1 MTRKPRL
8 LIVGRTRYR
17 LPLDEPLAR
26 KFAALE
32 ATLDVRVLGT
42 AQPGSRLTTTTF
54 RLVPRRRPSFLDGAL
69 FYVSLPRL
77 VAAELER
84 FRPDVVLAQSVYE
97 AGAALLGKALARSRA
112 RVVVDVHGD
121 WETATRLY
129 GSPLRRLLSPVTTRV
144 SRGALRRADAV
155 RTISD
160 FTSGLVRREGI
171 EPASV
176 FPAYVDL
183 STFVEREPRPLPDV
197 PRALFVGVLERYKNV
212 DGLVAAWPD
221 VVRRVPNARLL
232 IVGSGR
238 ERPLVAALVRE
249 HADTVTWEARVSQP
263 QIAEALDQSTC
274 LVLPSRSEGLPRIVI
289 EAFCRGRAVVGARAG
304 GIPDIVRDGDNG
316 LLVDADLPGALAEA
330 LVRILADRA
339 LAERLSAGAR
349 ESATGWLQTPE
360 QYAARI
366 HELVTRVAAA

>member
-1 MTRKPRL
+1 MTARPRL

-17 LPLDEPLAR
+17 LPLDEPLER

-32 ATLDVRVLGT
+32 ETLDVRVLGT
-42 AQPGSRLTTTTF
+42 AQTGSALTTPMF

-69 FYVSLPRL
+69 FYVALPRL

-84 FRPDVVLAQSVYE
+84 FHPDVVLTQSVYE
-97 AGAALLGKALARSRA
+97 ATAALLAKALTQSRA

-121 WETATRLY
+121 WDTATHLY
-129 GSPLRRLLSPVTTRV
+129 GSPLRRLLSPLTTRV

-160 FTSGLVRREGI
+160 FTSGLVRREGV

-183 STFVEREPRPLPDV
+183 STFVERDPQPLPV
-197 PRALFVGVLERYKNV
+197 AACALFVGVLERYKNV
-212 DGLVAAWPD
+212 DGLLAAWPE
-221 VVRRVPNARLL
+221 VARRVPAARLL
-232 IVGSGR
+232 IVGGGR
-238 ERPLVAALVRE
+238 ERPLVESFVHE
-249 HADTVTWEARVSQP
+249 HPDSASWEPRLPQARV
-263 QIAEALDQSTC
+263 AEALDNSTC

-304 GIPDIVRDGDNG
+304 GIPDIVRDGQNG
-316 LLVDADLPGALAEA
+316 LLVEPGVPGALAEA
-330 LVRILADRA
+330 LVRILADRS
-339 LAERLSAGAR
+339 LAERLAAGAR
-349 ESATGWLQTPE
+349 ESATDWLQTPE

-366 HELVTRVAAA
+366 HDLVTRVAAA

>member
-1 MTRKPRL
+1 MTGKPRL

-17 LPLDEPLAR
+17 LPLDEPLER

-32 ATLDVRVLGT
+32 ETLDVRVLGT
-42 AQPGSRLTTTTF
+42 AQPGSALTTRMF
-54 RLVPRRRPSFLDGAL
+54 RLVPRRRPSVLDGAL
-69 FYVSLPRL
+69 FYVTLPRL
-77 VAAELER
+77 VAVELER
-84 FRPDVVLAQSVYE
+84 FRPDVVLTQSVYE
-97 AGAALLGKALARSRA
+97 AGAALVAKALTRSDA

-129 GSPLRRLLSPVTTRV
+129 GSPLRRFLSPVTARV

-183 STFVEREPRPLPDV
+183 STFVDREPRPLPET

-221 VVRRVPNARLL
+221 VVRRVPGVRLL
-232 IVGSGR
+232 IVGDGR
-238 ERPLVAALVRE
+238 ERALAEALVRE
-249 HADTVTWEARVSQP
+249 HPDAVTWVARLP
-263 QIAEALDQSTC
+263 QAKIADALDDSTC

-304 GIPDIVRDGDNG
+304 GIPDIVRDGENG
-316 LLVDADLPGALAEA
+316 MLVDAEATQALVEA
-330 LVRILADRA
+330 LTRILTDRE
-339 LAERLSAGAR
+339 LAERLGTGAR
-349 ESATGWLQTPE
+349 ESAADWLQTPE

>member
-1 MTRKPRL
+1 MSGKPRL

-17 LPLDEPLAR
+17 LPLDDNLER
-26 KFAALE
+26 KFSALG

-42 AQPGSRLTTTTF
+42 AQPGSVLQAPMF

-69 FYVSLPRL
+69 FYLTLPRL
-77 VAAELER
+77 LAAELKA

-97 AGAALLGKALARSRA
+97 AGAAMLAKAFARSDA
-112 RVVVDVHGD
+112 PVVVDVHGD
-121 WETATRLY
+121 WRTATRLY
-129 GSPLRRLLSPVTTRV
+129 GSPLRRLLSPLTAQV

-160 FTSGLVRREGI
+160 FTSALVRREGI

-176 FPAYVDL
+176 FPAYVDP
-183 STFVEREPRPLPDV
+183 STFVEREPCPPPSE

-212 DGLVAAWPD
+212 DGLVAAWRD
-221 VVRRVPNARLL
+221 VARRVPNARLL
-232 IVGSGR
+232 FVGSGR
-238 ERPLVAALVRE
+238 ERALV
-249 HADTVTWEARVSQP
+249 
-263 QIAEALDQSTC
+263 EALVSELPETVAWHERLPQAEVARALDESTC

-289 EAFCRGRAVVGARAG
+289 EAFCRGRPVVGARVG
-304 GIPDIVRDGDNG
+304 GIPDIVRDGENG
-316 LLVDADLPGALAEA
+316 LLVQPNATGALADA
-330 LVRILADRA
+330 LVRVLTDRP
-339 LAERLSAGAR
+339 LAERLGAGAR
-349 ESATGWLQTPE
+349 ASAADWLQTPE

>member
-1 MTRKPRL
+1 MTDKPRL

-17 LPLDEPLAR
+17 LPLDEPLER

-32 ATLDVRVLGT
+32 ESLDVRVLGT
-42 AQPGSRLTTTTF
+42 AQTGSALTTPMF

-69 FYVSLPRL
+69 FYLALPGL

-84 FRPDVVLAQSVYE
+84 FRPDVVLTQSVYE
-97 AGAALLGKALARSRA
+97 ATAALLAKALRRSRA

-121 WETATRLY
+121 WDTATHLY
-129 GSPLRRLLSPVTTRV
+129 GSPLRRLLSPLTTRV

-183 STFVEREPRPLPDV
+183 STFVEREPRPLPAT

-212 DGLVAAWPD
+212 DGLLTAWPE
-221 VVRRVPNARLL
+221 VARRVPDARLL
-232 IVGSGR
+232 LVGSGR
-238 ERPLVAALVRE
+238 ERALVEAFVRE
-249 HADTVTWEARVSQP
+249 HAETASWEPRLP
-263 QIAEALDQSTC
+263 QTEIAEALDDSTC

-304 GIPDIVRDGDNG
+304 GIPDIVRHGGNG
-316 LLVDADLPGALAEA
+316 LLVDAGAPGTLADA
-330 LVRILADRA
+330 LVQVLADRA
-339 LAERLSAGAR
+339 LAERLGAGAR
-349 ESATGWLQTPE
+349 ESAADWLQTPE

>member
-1 MTRKPRL
+1 MSTRPRL

-17 LPLDEPLAR
+17 LPLDENLER
-26 KFAALE
+26 KFAALD
-32 ATLDVRVLGT
+32 ATLDVRVVGT
-42 AQPGSRLTTTTF
+42 AQPGSALQAPMF
-54 RLVPRRRPSFLDGAL
+54 RLVPRRRPSSLDGAL
-69 FYVSLPRL
+69 FYVTLPRL
-77 VAAELER
+77 LAGELKA

-97 AGAALLGKALARSRA
+97 AGAAHVAKALARSDA

-121 WETATRLY
+121 WRTATRLY
-129 GSPLRRLLSPVTTRV
+129 GSPLRRVLSPLTTQV

-183 STFVEREPRPLPDV
+183 STFVEREPSPLPTE

-212 DGLVAAWPD
+212 DGLVAAWRD
-221 VVRRVPNARLL
+221 VARRVPDARLL

-238 ERPLVAALVRE
+238 ERALVEELVRE
-249 HADTVTWEARVSQP
+249 HPDGLAWEERLPQA
-263 QIAEALDQSTC
+263 QIARALDESTC

-289 EAFCRGRAVVGARAG
+289 EAFCRGRPVVGTRVG
-304 GIPDIVRDGDNG
+304 GIPDIVRDGANG
-316 LLVDADLPGALAEA
+316 LLVEPGATTALSEA
-330 LVRILADRA
+330 LVRVLTEPT
-339 LAERLSAGAR
+339 LAERLAAGAR
-349 ESATGWLQTPE
+349 ESAAEWLQTPE

-366 HELVTRVAAA
+366 YELVTSVAAA

>member
-17 LPLDEPLAR
+17 LPLDEPLER
-26 KFAALE
+26 KFAALD

-42 AQPGSRLTTTTF
+42 AQPGSALANPMF
-54 RLVPRRRPSFLDGAL
+54 RLVPRRRPALLDGAL
-69 FYVSLPRL
+69 FYAGLPRL
-77 VAAELER
+77 VTAELDR
-84 FRPDVVLAQSVYE
+84 FGPDVVLTQSVYE
-97 AGAALLGKALARSRA
+97 AGAVLLAKGLARSRA

-121 WETATRLY
+121 WDTATRLY
-129 GSPLRRLLSPVTTRV
+129 GSPLRRFLSPVTTRV

-183 STFVEREPRPLPDV
+183 STFLERDPCPLPDE
-197 PRALFVGVLERYKNV
+197 PRTLFVGVLERYKNV
-212 DGLVAAWPD
+212 DGLVAEWPD
-221 VVRRVPNARLL
+221 VASRVPDARLL

-238 ERPLVAALVRE
+238 EQALVDALVRA
-249 HADTVTWEARVSQP
+249 HPASVAWEPLLQQVQVA
-263 QIAEALDQSTC
+263 AALDDSTC

-304 GIPDIVRDGDNG
+304 GIPDIVRDGENG
-316 LLVDADLPGALAEA
+316 LLVDADVPGALAEA
-330 LVRILADRA
+330 LVTILDDHALADR
-339 LAERLSAGAR
+339 LGAGAR
-349 ESATGWLQTPE
+349 ESAAEWLQTPE

>member
-1 MTRKPRL
+1 MSPKPRL

-17 LPLDEPLAR
+17 LPLDANLER

-42 AQPGSRLTTTTF
+42 AQPGSPLTSPMF

-69 FYVSLPRL
+69 FYATLPRL
-77 VAAELER
+77 VAAELGR
-84 FRPDVVLAQSVYE
+84 FRPDVVLTQSAYE
-97 AGAALLGKALARSRA
+97 AGAALLAKALARSHA
-112 RVVVDVHGD
+112 RIVVDVHGD
-121 WETATRLY
+121 WDTATHLY
-129 GSPLRRLLSPVTTRV
+129 GSPLRRFLSPVTRRV

-160 FTSGLVRREGI
+160 FTSGLVRREGL

-183 STFVEREPRPLPDV
+183 STFVARHPLPLPEA

-212 DGLVAAWPD
+212 DGLVAAWRE
-221 VVRRVPNARLL
+221 VVGNVPEAHLT

-238 ERPLVAALVRE
+238 EQAVVDGIVRE
-249 HADTVTWEARVSQP
+249 LPKAVTWAARLSQAE
-263 QIAEALDQSTC
+263 IAGALDDAVC

-289 EAFCRGRAVVGARAG
+289 EAFCRGRPVVGARVG
-304 GIPDIVRDGDNG
+304 GIPDIVRDGVNG
-316 LLVDADLPGALAEA
+316 LLVDPDDSHALAGE
-330 LVRILADRA
+330 LVRILTDRK
-339 LAERLSAGAR
+339 LAERLAAGAR
-349 ESATGWLQTPE
+349 ASAAQWLQTPE

-366 HELVTRVAAA
+366 YELVTRVAAA

>member
-1 MTRKPRL
+1 MTDKPRL

-17 LPLDEPLAR
+17 LPLDEPLER

-32 ATLDVRVLGT
+32 ESLDVRVLGT
-42 AQPGSRLTTTTF
+42 AQTGSALTSPMF

-69 FYVSLPRL
+69 FYFALPGL

-84 FRPDVVLAQSVYE
+84 FRPDVVLTQSVYE
-97 AGAALLGKALARSRA
+97 ATAALLAKALKRSRA

-121 WETATRLY
+121 WDTATHLY
-129 GSPLRRLLSPVTTRV
+129 GSPLRRLLSPLTTRV

-183 STFVEREPRPLPDV
+183 STFVEREPRPLPAT

-212 DGLVAAWPD
+212 DGLLTAWPE
-221 VVRRVPNARLL
+221 VARRVPDARLL
-232 IVGSGR
+232 LVGSGR
-238 ERPLVAALVRE
+238 ERALVEAFVRE
-249 HADTVTWEARVSQP
+249 HAETASWEPRLP
-263 QIAEALDQSTC
+263 QTEIAEALDDSTC

-304 GIPDIVRDGDNG
+304 GIPDIVRHGGNG
-316 LLVDADLPGALAEA
+316 LLVDAGAPGTLADA
-330 LVRILADRA
+330 LVQILADRA
-339 LAERLSAGAR
+339 LAERLGAGAR
-349 ESATGWLQTPE
+349 ESAADWLQTPE

>member
-1 MTRKPRL
+1 MTDKPRL

-17 LPLDEPLAR
+17 LPLDEPLER

-32 ATLDVRVLGT
+32 ESLDVRVLGT
-42 AQPGSRLTTTTF
+42 AQTGSALTTPMF
-54 RLVPRRRPSFLDGAL
+54 RLVARRRPSFLDGVL
-69 FYVSLPRL
+69 FYLALPGL

-84 FRPDVVLAQSVYE
+84 FQPDVVLTQSVYE
-97 AGAALLGKALARSRA
+97 ATAALLAKALKRSRA

-121 WETATRLY
+121 WDTATDLY
-129 GSPLRRLLSPVTTRV
+129 GSPLRRLLSPLTTRV
-144 SRGALRRADAV
+144 SRSALRRADAV

-183 STFVEREPRPLPDV
+183 STFVERAPQPLPAV

-212 DGLVAAWPD
+212 DGLLTAWPE
-221 VVRRVPNARLL
+221 VARRVTDARLL
-232 IVGSGR
+232 LVGSGR
-238 ERPLVAALVRE
+238 ERALVEAFVRE
-249 HADTVTWEARVSQP
+249 HADTARWEPRLP
-263 QIAEALDQSTC
+263 QTEIAEALDDSTC

-304 GIPDIVRDGDNG
+304 GIPDIVRHGGNG
-316 LLVDADLPGALAEA
+316 LLVDAGAPGTLAEA
-330 LVRILADRA
+330 LVRILTDRA
-339 LAERLSAGAR
+339 LAERLGAGAR
-349 ESATGWLQTPE
+349 ESAADWLQTPE